1 MPFLKKSLISYKPID
16 SFPFF
21 EFHSCKFVNV
31 CLNEIEFCKKKKKN
45 PIKFVNNKVCLD
57 EIEFRTKK
65 LIKYLEKYSLVAI
78 VSVIKEEI
86 KVKYGQNTS

>member
-1 MPFLKKSLISYKPID
+1 M
-16 SFPFF
+16 
-21 EFHSCKFVNV
+21 
-31 CLNEIEFCKKKKKN
+31 
-45 PIKFVNNKVCLD
+45 NNKVCLD

-78 VSVIKEEI
+78 VSVIEEI